1 VFLSLLMLAAQPQ
14 DVVIRT
20 SEPRP
25 ASPWVEVVSGRCG
38 DDRLELRRPR
48 WPLPSDPEVM
58 LNGRTPEGDLG
69 LLEQELGEPAA
80 AYRFSVLCA
89 PNDESLE
96 LRWVRG
102 LADQQGQV
110 AFRSGSAVFRD
121 GALVAVRSEEAGA
134 EAFWYR

>member
-1 VFLSLLMLAAQPQ
+1 MFLSLLLLAAQAQ

-48 WPLPSDPEVM
+48 WPLPSSAVVR
-58 LNGRTPEGDLG
+58 LNRRTPEGDLG
-69 LLEQELGEPAA
+69 LLERELSEPAA
-80 AYRFSVLCA
+80 AYRFSVLCT
-89 PNDESLE
+89 PNNETLE

-110 AFRSGSAVFRD
+110 AFRSGSAEFRD
-121 GALVAVRSEEAGA
+121 GTLIAVRSEEADS